1 MVSSD
6 EDAGADPVGRWIEAA
21 NVAPLP
27 TVPPE
32 AIRHTE
38 LVAVKVEGAPHAP
51 QSDKEVGAVSDCI
64 KELGM
69 HEPTWEDPICK
80 LFQSNNEDC
89 SDLPEMAAVLE
100 SEQRE
105 ASFQDMGFSS
115 DLIHRALQLHG
126 K

>member
-1 MVSSD
+1 MV
-6 EDAGADPVGRWIEAA
+6 
-21 NVAPLP
+21 PLP

-38 LVAVKVEGAPHAP
+38 LVAVKVEGAPHTP
-51 QSDKEVGAVSDCI
+51 QSDKEVGAVSDAI
-64 KELGM
+64 EELGM
-69 HEPTWEDPICK
+69 QKPTWQDPICK
-80 LFQSNNEDC
+80 LFQSNSEDI

-105 ASFQDMGFSS
+105 ASFRDMGFSS
-115 DLIHRALQLHG
+115 ELIQRALQLHG